1 MNFPWNPKL
10 FRWMSLRCK
19 KIPDMYENNNLNHHP
34 GFHMFY
40 INLMFP
46 SIVFHVFFPY
56 FLTSSIPGTGF
67 SIRAGSPLQV
77 QVPGGQALS
86 SVEAQQLSTT
96 ARDVGKPQ
104 PGGRMGKLDQEKWW
118 NMMEIQV
125 HEIWDPLFSSKKPR
139 YPNVQSTT

>member
-1 MNFPWNPKL
+1 
-10 FRWMSLRCK
+10 
-19 KIPDMYENNNLNHHP
+19 MYENNSLNHHP

-40 INLMFP
+40 KSYVSIHSFSFFFHIFP
-46 SIVFHVFFPY
+46 PLPSPGLVFQCGPRR
-56 FLTSSIPGTGF
+56 P
-67 SIRAGSPLQV
+67 PLQV

-104 PGGRMGKLDQEKWW
+104 PGGRMGKLDKEKLWK
-118 NMMEIQV
+118 MMEIQV